1 MAKAAPRTS
10 VGWLIGSLLGA
21 AIAWA
26 SSAPPSA
33 AESLQ
38 PTAAKIPP
46 PWDLTANPAA
56 KPSDAWFDNYRF
68 RDGEILPR
76 LRIHYATLGQPH
88 RDAQGDIDNAVLVL
102 HWTGA
107 DDRAVL
113 SSEYTK
119 ALYDPGRPLDA
130 GKYYLIFA
138 DSVGHGQS
146 SRPSDGLKAKF
157 PRYGYNDMV
166 DIQHRLVS
174 ETLGIKRLHAIVG
187 MSMGGMNA
195 WQYAEAFP
203 DAVDGVMPV
212 VSFPTRV
219 SGRNLLWRR
228 MVMDG
233 IRTDPEWNDGNYT
246 KAPKGWVRGYEML
259 RLMIDG
265 VPHLQAAIPD
275 AEAADKFIAVTDAQA
290 GLIDANNVLYS
301 LQSSGDY
308 DPEPKLST
316 IRARVFALNFDDDEF
331 NPDQLQLLE
340 QLMLKVP
347 HGRFVVQK
355 GGEGSEGHLTMAHPA
370 QWADHVREFMRWLDA
385 NQKG

>member
-26 SSAPPSA
+26 SAPPSA

-228 MVMDG
+228 MVIDG

-246 KAPKGWVRGYEML
+246 KAPRGWVRGYEML

-316 IRARVFALNFDDDEF
+316 IQAKVFALNFDDDEF

-355 GGEGSEGHLTMAHPA
+355 GGEGSEGHLTMSHPA
-370 QWADHVREFMRWLDA
+370 QWADHVGEFMRWLEA
-385 NQKG
+385 GLP